1 VDFMKVALGGRTP
14 TPFPP
19 PPEGIVFV
27 DIDKE
32 TGLLARPG
40 CPKVRTEAF
49 IAGTEPREPCAAH

>member
-1 VDFMKVALGGRTP
+1 MKTALGGRKP
-14 TPFPP
+14 TLFAA

-27 DIDKE
+27 DIDRE

-49 IAGTEPREPCAAH
+49 VAGTEPREPCGAH